1 MGDAD
6 DLSSA
11 ATLSTYEN
19 HADRYIQRTS
29 THRSVLV
36 DDLIGL
42 TSPGAVVLELGSGPG
57 RDALAMEDA
66 GLIVHRTDGA
76 ASFVERFHRD
86 GFQARVL
93 NVLAEDF
100 GGPFDAIFAN
110 AVLLHVPRAQLAR
123 VLATAL
129 RATRVGGV
137 LVASFKKGVG
147 DEWSMRKLEAPRHF
161 TYWQEDELQQV
172 AVAAGWT
179 SLNITEATQPQSV
192 EQWITVAARKSARPG
207 D

>member
-1 MGDAD
+1 
-6 DLSSA
+6 L
-11 ATLSTYEN
+11 
-19 HADRYIQRTS
+19 
-29 THRSVLV
+29 
-36 DDLIGL
+36 
-42 TSPGAVVLELGSGPG
+42 LELGSGPG
-57 RDALAMEDA
+57 RDALALEAA

-86 GFQARVL
+86 GFEARVL
-93 NVLAEDF
+93 NVLTQDF
-100 GGPFDAIFAN
+100 GGSFDAIFAN
-110 AVLLHVPRAQLAR
+110 AVLLHVPRAQLPS

-161 TYWQEDELQQV
+161 SYWQEVELRQV
-172 AVAAGWT
+172 ALDAGWNP
-179 SLNITEATQPQSV
+179 LKIVEATQAESV
-192 EQWITVAARKSARPG
+192 GQWITLAARKGAQQT